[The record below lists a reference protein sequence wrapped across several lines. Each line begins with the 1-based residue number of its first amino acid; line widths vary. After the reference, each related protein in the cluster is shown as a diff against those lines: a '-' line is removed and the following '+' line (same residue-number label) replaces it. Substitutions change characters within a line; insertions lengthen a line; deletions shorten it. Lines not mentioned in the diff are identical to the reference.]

1 MTNGPKKIII
11 MGAAGRDFHNFNV
24 CLRDNPDYEVV
35 AFTAAQ
41 IPYITGRCYPANLAG
56 KLYPKGIPIY
66 PEEDLAD
73 LIKKEK
79 IDEVIFAY
87 SDVPYPD
94 LMRKA
99 ALVLACGA
107 NFKLL
112 SPAVTMIKSKRPV
125 IAICAVRTGCGKSP
139 TTRYIA
145 DILTKMNKKIVI
157 IRHPMPYGDLEKQ
170 AAQRFASIKDL
181 DKHQCTIEEREDYE
195 PHLEKGFV
203 LYAGVDY
210 RKILEAAEKEAEII
224 LWDGGNNDFSF
235 YKPDLTITLT
245 DPFRPGHEL
254 AYYPGEICLR
264 MADVALINKVNTAK
278 KEDVEQVRQNIKN
291 TVPKAKIILT
301 DSKVTV
307 ENPMLI
313 KNKKALVIEDGPTVT
328 HGGVKLGAGLIAAK
342 QYKAKIISP
351 KPYLVGSLKEVF
363 AKYSHLDNILPAMGY
378 RPRQIRELEETINK
392 SPAEIIISATPTDLT
407 RIIKVNKPVI
417 KVQYELE
424 EKTGNLEKIIKDF
437 VKEFKV

>member
-1 MTNGPKKIII
+1 

-24 CLRDNPDYEVV
+24 CFRDNPNYEVI
-35 AFTAAQ
+35 AFTATQ
-41 IPYITGRCYPANLAG
+41 IPYITGRCYPAKLAG

-66 PEEDLAD
+66 PEEDLTG

-87 SDVPYPD
+87 SDIVYTD

-107 NFKLL
+107 NFRLL
-112 SPAVTMIKSKRPV
+112 SPAVTMLKSKRPV

-145 DILTKMNKKIVI
+145 DILKKMNKKVVI

-170 AAQRFASIKDL
+170 TVQRFASIKDL

-210 RKILEAAEKEAEII
+210 GKILEAAEKEAEII

-235 YKPDLTITLT
+235 YKPDLTITIT

-278 KEDVEQVRQNIKN
+278 KEDVERVRQNIKN
-291 TVPKAKIILT
+291 VVPKAKIILT
-301 DSKVTV
+301 DSKVIV
-307 ENPMLI
+307 ENPTLI
-313 KNKKALVIEDGPTVT
+313 KNKKAIVIEDGPTVT

-378 RPRQIRELEETINK
+378 RPRQIKELEETINK
-392 SPAEIIISATPTDLT
+392 SPAEIVISATPTDLT

-417 KVQYELE
+417 RVRYELE
-424 EKTGNLEKIIKDF
+424 EKKEELKKIVRDF
-437 VKEFKV
+437 VKNKLD